1 MGTREQAAISLES
14 RAVLARV
21 TKHLLLF
28 LVKYVIIVCNFL
40 ITGSIYKGHVET
52 LAPAVMELAKL
63 EKRVQTSFID
73 LKYKKKFRR

>member
-1 MGTREQAAISLES
+1 MGSGE
-14 RAVLARV
+14 RAVIG
-21 TKHLLLF
+21 LLF
-28 LVKYVIIVCNFL
+28 LVKHVITCMSFL
-40 ITGSIYKGHVET
+40 ITGSLYKGHVET